1 MATRTMRRKCAI
13 GSSPGCGECGCGD
26 NGLMKKFL
34 YWLWRVLPLPMGIRA
49 PILWLGNRKFVV
61 GISALI
67 LNQQGEILLF
77 KHTYR
82 KDVPWAFPG
91 GYMKN
96 HEDPK
101 AAIKREILEESGFEI
116 KILKLLQVIHSD
128 EMARL
133 EVLFQGEL
141 IGETGFVPS
150 VEVAEACFFALD
162 QLPELLPEHEVIIER
177 YVRV

>member
-1 MATRTMRRKCAI
+1 
-13 GSSPGCGECGCGD
+13 
-26 NGLMKKFL
+26 MKRFL
-34 YWLWRVLPLPMGIRA
+34 YWLWRILPLTKGMRV
-49 PILWLGNRKFVV
+49 PILWLGNRKFII

-67 LNQQGEILLF
+67 LNQRGEILLF

-82 KDVPWAFPG
+82 NDVPWAFPG

-116 KILKLLQVIHSD
+116 KISRLLQVIMSD

-133 EVLFQGEL
+133 EVLYKAELMGEARF
-141 IGETGFVPS
+141 IPS
-150 VEVAEACFFALD
+150 VEVSEARFFPQD
-162 QLPELLPEHEVIIER
+162 GLPEILPEHEAIIER
-177 YVRV
+177 YGRVDRTDRDILPNI